1 MKTWKLLKIKKKYMI
16 DNINNETEQVCEYCL
31 EKYKGDWETEHLTVC
46 DCYEEAECNRCGEK
60 YNKDFEVMKKVK
72 LFINKVLNKI

>member
-31 EKYKGDWETEHLTVC
+31 EKYKGD
-46 DCYEEAECNRCGEK
+46 
-60 YNKDFEVMKKVK
+60 
-72 LFINKVLNKI
+72 